1 MRLQPE
7 AIDVVAAIREED
19 AYEPDGY
26 TLYSYGAVKAWAQ
39 AVEQAGSLET
49 KLNHRCLQ
57 HISTFQAPNK
67 LPMFDYYHNRLN
79 LELVDP
85 SVVHL

>member
-19 AYEPDGY
+19 AYEPDSY
-26 TLYSYGAVKAWAQ
+26 TLYSYGAVQAWAQ

-57 HISTFQAPNK
+57 HINGLKVF
-67 LPMFDYYHNRLN
+67 
-79 LELVDP
+79 
-85 SVVHL
+85 

>member
-49 KLNHRCLQ
+49 KLNHRCLFSVLSIVPSQ
-57 HISTFQAPNK
+57 TD
-67 LPMFDYYHNRLN
+67 LRLQVYPVRFN
-79 LELVDP
+79 LIFR
-85 SVVHL
+85 

>member
-19 AYEPDGY
+19 AYEPDSY
-26 TLYSYGAVKAWAQ
+26 TLYSYGAVQAWAQ

-57 HISTFQAPNK
+57 RITVS
-67 LPMFDYYHNRLN
+67 
-79 LELVDP
+79 
-85 SVVHL
+85 